1 VIHNKLN
8 KLKSLVLKLK
18 PGRRHQDLSSL
29 NPDQLD
35 TFVDEMIADLQNNLL
50 SNTNDLRER
59 IKQARPDPTDP
70 QYTQK
75 MAIYKELLEQMIP
88 IMHKL
93 QNSVGQILDELHT
106 LVRLLWDDISKN
118 DGKEVDHLLEE
129 HEHRTEAHINEK
141 WMKNFNEIEGK
152 LRSLMNMPNDNTTF

>member
-1 VIHNKLN
+1 VIHNKYK

-29 NPDQLD
+29 NSDQLD

-59 IKQARPDPTDP
+59 IKQARPDPNDP

-75 MAIYKELLEQMIP
+75 MSIYKELLEQMIP
-88 IMHKL
+88 VMKNL
-93 QNSVGQILDELHT
+93 QSFVGQILDELHD
-106 LVRLLWDDISKN
+106 LVKQLWDDISKN
-118 DGKEVDHLLEE
+118 DGKEVDRLLEK
-129 HEHRTEAHINEK
+129 HERQTEIHMNEK
-141 WMKNFNEIEGK
+141 WMKDFNELEGK
-152 LRSLMNMPNDNTTF
+152 LHGLIAMNKATNC

>member
-1 VIHNKLN
+1 MIHNKYK

-29 NPDQLD
+29 NSDQLD

-59 IKQARPDPTDP
+59 IKQARPDPNDP

-75 MAIYKELLEQMIP
+75 MSIYKELLEQMIP
-88 IMHKL
+88 VMKNL
-93 QNSVGQILDELHT
+93 QSFVGQILDELHD
-106 LVRLLWDDISKN
+106 LVKQLWDDISKN
-118 DGKEVDHLLEE
+118 DGKEVDRLLEK
-129 HEHRTEAHINEK
+129 HERQTEIHMNEK
-141 WMKNFNEIEGK
+141 WMKDFNELEGK
-152 LRSLMNMPNDNTTF
+152 LHALIAMNKATNC